1 MAFNELL
8 LQLGGVGRFQWA
20 QFTLVVL
27 PMLLM
32 ASHNTIQN
40 FTAAIPSHHCRP
52 PPSANL
58 SGDSVEAEELWAWLP
73 RDEQG
78 RPESCRR
85 FTSPQRG
92 PHWPNGTGL
101 NRANATEAC
110 LDGWLYDHS
119 TFPSTI
125 VTEWDLVCSHK
136 VLRHLGQSLYM
147 LGVLV
152 GASLFGN
159 LADRLGRRKI
169 LIWVYLQ
176 TAVSGTC
183 CAFSSNLSTYCVFR
197 FLIGASL
204 AGMALNTITLNTE
217 WMPIH
222 TRATVAALVGY
233 AYSIGQFVLA
243 GCAYAVPHWRWLQ
256 LLTSLPFFI
265 FFLYSW
271 FFIES
276 ARWHASTGRLDLT
289 LQALKKVAWIN
300 GKQEEG
306 EKLNIEA
313 LQIKLHKEMT
323 LGKSRHTTLD
333 LVRLPTLRCLFCCL
347 SLMWFATSFA
357 YYGLVMDLQ
366 YFGTN
371 IYLTQVIF
379 GVVDLPA
386 KLIGFLITNY
396 IGRRPA
402 QMASLLLAG
411 ISILVNALVPKDWG
425 ITRTSLAVLGK
436 GCLASSFNCAF
447 LYTGE
452 LYPTV
457 IRQTGLGMGSMMA
470 RVGSIMSPLVNMTGE
485 FYPALPSLIYGA
497 VPIAGGVVT
506 FFLPETLNMPL
517 PESVEDLKARSHRKK
532 EKEEAEEQTIPLQT
546 LGKNGLQG

>member
-1 MAFNELL
+1 MAFNDL
-8 LQLGGVGRFQWA
+8 LQQVGGVGRFQWA

-40 FTAAIPSHHCRP
+40 FSAAIPAHHCRP

-58 SGDSVEAEELWAWLP
+58 SEHSAEELWAWLP
-73 RDEQG
+73 RDAQG
-78 RPESCRR
+78 KPESCRR
-85 FTSPQRG
+85 FSSPQRG
-92 PHWPNGTGL
+92 PPWPNGTGL
-101 NRANATEAC
+101 NRTGATEAC

-119 TFPSTI
+119 TFPATI
-125 VTEWDLVCSHK
+125 VTEWDLVCSHR
-136 VLRHLGQSLYM
+136 VLRQLGQSLYM

-159 LADRLGRRKI
+159 LADRLGRRKV

-197 FLIGASL
+197 FLIGTAL

-222 TRATVAALVGY
+222 TRATVAALIGY
-233 AYSIGQFVLA
+233 AYSLGQFILA

-256 LLTSLPFFI
+256 LLVSLPFFI

-276 ARWHASTGRLDLT
+276 ARWHASTGRLDVT

-306 EKLNIEA
+306 EKLSMEV

-347 SLMWFATSFA
+347 SLVWFATSFA

-379 GVVDLPA
+379 GAVDLPA
-386 KLIGFLITNY
+386 KLINFLITNY

-411 ISILVNALVPKDWG
+411 ISILVNALLPKDWG
-425 ITRTSLAVLGK
+425 IMRTSLAVLGK
-436 GCLASSFNCAF
+436 GCLAASFNCVF

-457 IRQTGLGMGSMMA
+457 IRQTGLGVGSMMA

-485 FYPALPSLIYGA
+485 LYPALPSLIYGA
-497 VPIAGGVVT
+497 VPIAGGAVT

-532 EKEEAEEQTIPLQT
+532 KEEAEEQTIPLQT

>member
-1 MAFNELL
+1 MTFNDIL

-20 QFTLVVL
+20 QFILVAI

-40 FTAAIPSHHCRP
+40 FTAAIPRHHCRP

-58 SGDSVEAEELWAWLP
+58 SGDDLETEELWAWLP

-78 RPESCRR
+78 RPESCHR
-85 FTSPQRG
+85 FTTPQRG
-92 PHWPNGTGL
+92 LHWPNDTDVNGTG
-101 NRANATEAC
+101 ATEAC
-110 LDGWLYDHS
+110 IDGWTYDHS
-119 TFPSTI
+119 TFPATI
-125 VTEWDLVCSHK
+125 VTEWDLVCNHRA
-136 VLRHLGQSLYM
+136 LRQLGQSLYM
-147 LGVLV
+147 LGVFI
-152 GASLFGN
+152 GASVFGN
-159 LADRLGRRKI
+159 LADRLGRRKV
-169 LIWVYLQ
+169 LIWTYLQ
-176 TAVSGTC
+176 TAVTGTC
-183 CAFSSNLSTYCVFR
+183 CAFSPNFSTYCVFR
-197 FLIGASL
+197 FLTGVALSGMSL
-204 AGMALNTITLNTE
+204 NCLTLNVE

-222 TRATVAALVGY
+222 TRATVGTLVGY
-233 AYSIGQFVLA
+233 TYSFGQFILA

-256 LLTSLPFFI
+256 FLTSVPFFL

-271 FFIES
+271 FYIES
-276 ARWHASTGRLDLT
+276 ARWYSSMGRLDLT
-289 LQALKKVAWIN
+289 LRALQKVAWIN

-306 EKLNIEA
+306 EKLSVEV

-323 LGKSRHTTLD
+323 LNKSRYTTLD
-333 LVRLPTLRCLFCCL
+333 LVRLPTLRSLFGCL
-347 SLMWFATSFA
+347 SLIWFATSFA

-379 GVVDLPA
+379 GAVDLPA
-386 KLIGFLITNY
+386 KLIGFLVINY
-396 IGRRPA
+396 FGRRPA
-402 QMASLLLAG
+402 QMASLTLAG
-411 ISILVNALVPKDWG
+411 ISILVNTLVPKDWG
-425 ITRTSLAVLGK
+425 IMRTSLAVLGK
-436 GCLASSFNCAF
+436 GCLAASFNCVF

-470 RVGSIMSPLVNMTGE
+470 RVGSIISPLVNMTGE

-497 VPIAGGVVT
+497 VPIAGGAVT

-517 PESVEDLKARSHRKK
+517 PESVEELKARRHRKK
-532 EKEEAEEQTIPLQT
+532 KQKKEGEQTIPLKT
-546 LGKNGLQG
+546 LRNDGL